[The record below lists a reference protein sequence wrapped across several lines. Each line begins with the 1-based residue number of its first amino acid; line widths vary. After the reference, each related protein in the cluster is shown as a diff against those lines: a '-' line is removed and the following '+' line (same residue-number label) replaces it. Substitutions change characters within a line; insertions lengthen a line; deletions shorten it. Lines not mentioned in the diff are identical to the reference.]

1 MSAISDRNVVIVG
14 AGPSGLAA
22 AAELVRF
29 GTPCTI
35 LDDQKRPGGQYFRQ
49 LSPEIQSTEENPRLL
64 DVCGHRLVEF
74 RCETTVWDFPAP
86 RTLAWVSST
95 GNGRLNTRT
104 LILATGA
111 YDRPAPFEGWTLP
124 GVISAGGLVNLYK
137 SQRVVAGSRVV
148 VAGNGPLLLT
158 AAQCLLQAGAEVL
171 ALVEAAP
178 FATQII
184 PQLPGL
190 MTQPGLLR
198 KGMGY
203 RYGLWYRSVPVLE
216 QQVVT
221 RARGD
226 HWIEKIEVRPLD
238 DNGKICRERCVEFD
252 VDALVTGYGL
262 MPSLELTRLAG
273 CRHSFHSPGDT
284 WVPERSTDLETSV
297 PGVYVVG
304 DGAGVAGYQNAMVEG
319 RIAAL
324 AILNREEPSSRVSTA
339 LKVAIRQR
347 RRRQRFSQ
355 ALSSCYHTPLDYSA
369 LVTSDTVI
377 CRCENV
383 LLSKIRP
390 MLTDKE
396 SVPSLARIKSETR
409 AGMGRCGGRNCI
421 PSLVRL
427 LSSTTGQSSETI
439 ALPRTRPPARPI
451 RIGDL
456 FREELPDPDLPADP
470 HSPRGV
476 KVR

>member
-1 MSAISDRNVVIVG
+1 MG
-14 AGPSGLAA
+14 AGPAGLAA
-22 AAELVRF
+22 AAEFVRF

-49 LSPEIQSTEENPRLL
+49 LSPEIQSTEQNPRLL
-64 DVCGHRLVEF
+64 DVCIHRLVEF

-86 RTLAWVSST
+86 RTLAWVSGT

-124 GVISAGGLVNLYK
+124 GVISAGGMVNLYK
-137 SQRVVAGSRVV
+137 SQRVAAGSRVV

-158 AAQCLLQAGAEVL
+158 AAQCLFQAGAEVL

-178 FATQII
+178 FATQVI
-184 PQLPGL
+184 PQFPGL
-190 MTQPGLLR
+190 MTQPGLLG
-198 KGMGY
+198 KGMSY
-203 RYGLWYRSVPVLE
+203 RYGLWHRSVPVLE

-226 HWIEKIEVRPLD
+226 HWIENIEVRPLD
-238 DNGKICRERCVEFD
+238 DKGKICRERCVEFD

-273 CRHSFHSPGDT
+273 CRHSFHSLGDT

-297 PGVYVVG
+297 PGVYAVG

-347 RRRQRFSQ
+347 CRRQRFSQ
-355 ALSSCYHTPLDYSA
+355 ALSNCYRTPLDYSA
-369 LVTSDTVI
+369 LVTPDTVI

-383 LLSKIRP
+383 LLSEIRP
-390 MLTDKE
+390 MLTDKG
-396 SVPSLARIKSETR
+396 SVPSLARVKSETR

-456 FREELPDPDLPADP
+456 FSEALPDPDLPADP

-476 KVR
+476 KDR

>member
-1 MSAISDRNVVIVG
+1 
-14 AGPSGLAA
+14 
-22 AAELVRF
+22 
-29 GTPCTI
+29 
-35 LDDQKRPGGQYFRQ
+35 
-49 LSPEIQSTEENPRLL
+49 PEIQSTQENPRLL

-86 RTLAWVSST
+86 RTLAWVSGT

-124 GVISAGGLVNLYK
+124 GVISAGGMVNLYK

-158 AAQCLLQAGAEVL
+158 AAQCLFQAGAEVL

-178 FATQII
+178 FATQVI
-184 PQLPGL
+184 PQFPGL
-190 MTQPGLLR
+190 MTQPGLLG
-198 KGMGY
+198 KGMSY

-226 HWIEKIEVRPLD
+226 HWIENIEVRPLD
-238 DNGKICRERCVEFD
+238 DKGKICRERCVEFD

-304 DGAGVAGYQNAMVEG
+304 DGAGVAGYKNAMVEG

-339 LKVAIRQR
+339 LKVAIRR
-347 RRRQRFSQ
+347 RCRRQRFSQ
-355 ALSSCYHTPLDYSA
+355 ALSNCYRTPLDYSA
-369 LVTSDTVI
+369 LVTPDTVI

-383 LLSKIRP
+383 LLSEIRP
-390 MLTDKE
+390 MLTDKG
-396 SVPSLARIKSETR
+396 SVPSLARVKSETR

-456 FREELPDPDLPADP
+456 FSEALPDPDLPADP

-476 KVR
+476 KDR

>member
-1 MSAISDRNVVIVG
+1 MSSISDRNVVIVG

-22 AAELVRF
+22 AEELVRF
-29 GTPCTI
+29 GIPCTI
-35 LDDQKRPGGQYFRQ
+35 LDDQKQPGGQYLRQ
-49 LSPEIQSTEENPRLL
+49 LSPEIQSTDTNPPLL
-64 DVCGHRLVEF
+64 DICSHRLVEF

-86 RTLAWVSST
+86 RTLAWVSGT
-95 GNGRLNTRT
+95 GNGRLNTRA

-111 YDRPAPFEGWTLP
+111 YDRPTPFEGWTLP
-124 GVISAGGLVNLYK
+124 GVVSAGGLVNLYK

-158 AAQCLLQAGAEVL
+158 AAQCMLQAGAEVL

-178 FATQII
+178 FSTQVIRHF
-184 PQLPGL
+184 PALL
-190 MTQPGLLR
+190 TQPGLLR

-203 RYGLWYRSVPVLE
+203 RFGLWYRSVPVLE

-221 RARGD
+221 AARGD
-226 HWIEKIEVRPLD
+226 HWIEQIEVHALD
-238 DNGKICRERCVEFD
+238 NKGKICPERCVEFD

-273 CRHSFHSPGDT
+273 CRHSFHSTDAA
-284 WVPERSTDLETSV
+284 WVAERSTDLETSV

-304 DGAGVAGYQNAMVEG
+304 DGASVAGYQNAMVEG

-324 AILNREEPSSRVSTA
+324 AILTKEEPSPRVSAA
-339 LKVAIRQR
+339 LKAAIRQR
-347 RRRQRFSQ
+347 NRRQRFSQ
-355 ALSSCYHTPLDYSA
+355 ALANCYRTPLDYSA
-369 LVTSDTVI
+369 LVTPDTVI

-383 LLSKIRP
+383 LLSEITP
-390 MLTDKE
+390 MLTDAAP
-396 SVPSLARIKSETR
+396 VPSLARVKSETR
-409 AGMGRCGGRNCI
+409 AGMGRCGGRNCM
-421 PSLVRL
+421 PFLFRL
-427 LSSTTGQSSETI
+427 LSSATGQPNETI
-439 ALPRTRPPARPI
+439 PLPRARPPARPI

-456 FREELPDPDLPADP
+456 FSEELPDPDLPDDP
-470 HSPRGV
+470 HAPRGV